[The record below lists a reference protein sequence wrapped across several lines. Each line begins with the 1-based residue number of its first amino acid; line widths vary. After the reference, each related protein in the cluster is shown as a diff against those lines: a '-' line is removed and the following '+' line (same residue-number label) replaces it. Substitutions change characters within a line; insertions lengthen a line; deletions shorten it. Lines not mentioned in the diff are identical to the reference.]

1 MTQQTQKQ
9 LDKIV
14 DEIVTKYQPEKV
26 ILFGSVA
33 RGAETEDS
41 DYDFFIVKRDVPYR
55 GIDRH
60 YDLMKRIRY
69 RHASD
74 FLICTPAEV
83 EKRLALGDPFIREIM
98 TQGRVLYG

>member
-33 RGAETEDS
+33 RGEVTEDS

>member
-9 LDKIV
+9 LDMIV
-14 DEIVTKYQPEKV
+14 REIVTKYQPEKV